1 MARSMATTHPILDLS
16 FFTGKTPEKR
26 VLFLSQLEKACQ
38 DNGFFYLQ
46 NHGISE
52 ALLSTVLTQSA
63 AFFDLP
69 AAEKQQLHIQNAAH
83 FRGYSEMKNGRDWR
97 EQIHFGQE
105 LPALQQA
112 YHPDWTYLQ
121 GPNVWPTT
129 LPEWRPTLLAYLEAV
144 WQTGQQ
150 LLGALAELLGLS
162 PHYFQQLSA
171 EPPYLLM
178 KCICYY
184 AQNQTDT
191 SRPGVAPHCDWSWLT
206 ILLQD
211 ATGGLEVQ
219 TATGAWVS
227 APPRADA
234 LSVNL
239 GELMELVSGG
249 RFQATAHRVINPSRA
264 QQRLSVPVFINPP
277 LDAPIVP
284 PPAIVPLQPTAI
296 HPHVHRVVAK
306 HSTVPAFHFGE
317 SEWARK
323 GQGKWCYRAECLHQ

>member
-1 MARSMATTHPILDLS
+1 
-16 FFTGKTPEKR
+16 
-26 VLFLSQLEKACQ
+26 
-38 DNGFFYLQ
+38 
-46 NHGISE
+46 
-52 ALLSTVLTQSA
+52 
-63 AFFDLP
+63 
-69 AAEKQQLHIQNAAH
+69 
-83 FRGYSEMKNGRDWR
+83 
-97 EQIHFGQE
+97 
-105 LPALQQA
+105 
-112 YHPDWTYLQ
+112 
-121 GPNVWPTT
+121 
-129 LPEWRPTLLAYLEAV
+129 
-144 WQTGQQ
+144 
-150 LLGALAELLGLS
+150 LLGLS

-219 TATGAWVS
+219 TATGDWVS
-227 APPRADA
+227 VPARADA

-264 QQRLSVPVFINPP
+264 QRRISVPVFINPA
-277 LDAPIVP
+277 LDATVAPAPPKAAFQVP
-284 PPAIVPLQPTAI
+284 ESNL
-296 HPHVHRVVAK
+296 HVHRVMAK
-306 HSTVPAFHFGE
+306 NTAVPAFHFGE

-323 GQGKWCYRAECLHQ
+323 GQGKWCHRAACL